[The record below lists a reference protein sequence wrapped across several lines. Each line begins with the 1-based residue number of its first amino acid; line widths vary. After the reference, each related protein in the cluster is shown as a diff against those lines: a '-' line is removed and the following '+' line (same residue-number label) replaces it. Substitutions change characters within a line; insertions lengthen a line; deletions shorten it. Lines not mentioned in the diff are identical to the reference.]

1 MSTRLEALLHLVQKD
16 ENDSFS
22 RYGLAMEYAS
32 TGDHAKAVETFN
44 ELIRRDPLYH
54 AAYYHLAKTYE
65 ALGKVR
71 EAFAAYETGILIAR
85 KLNNQ
90 HAVNELIDARD
101 ELRYATEC

>member
-1 MSTRLEALLHLVQKD
+1 MKTRLEALLELVQKD

-22 RYGLAMEYAS
+22 RYGVAMEYVSA
-32 TGDHAKAVETFN
+32 GDHTKAVETFT
-44 ELIRRDPLYH
+44 ELIRRDPDYH

-71 EAFAAYETGILIAR
+71 EAFAAYENGILVAR